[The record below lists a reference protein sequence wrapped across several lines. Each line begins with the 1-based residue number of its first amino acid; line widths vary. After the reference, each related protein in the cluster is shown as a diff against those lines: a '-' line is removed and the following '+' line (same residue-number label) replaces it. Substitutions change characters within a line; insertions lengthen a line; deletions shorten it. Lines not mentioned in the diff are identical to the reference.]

1 MLAFNKSALST
12 LESVILAHDMERKW
26 IQNHPVIQY
35 ENYLVKYI
43 ISEVV
48 KYYQHKNISIFS
60 FPALTIKVFFCDIGI
75 KKLTDFIKSGTK
87 NKTVLKWIDSDVLA
101 IAKNCLPGNAI
112 INEYFVRS
120 SRKKSFWKS
129 ESEYKILFEQNA
141 ISQEALKQLEDK
153 FISIENGLRTADM
166 LPIINADALDFFRKQ
181 KSNSLKNSK
190 VFFHCCNRVTNFIY
204 DNP

>member
-1 MLAFNKSALST
+1 MCVAEKEIDSSKKLVLAFNKSALST

-87 NKTVLKWIDSDVLA
+87 IKL
-101 IAKNCLPGNAI
+101 
-112 INEYFVRS
+112 Y
-120 SRKKSFWKS
+120 
-129 ESEYKILFEQNA
+129 
-141 ISQEALKQLEDK
+141 
-153 FISIENGLRTADM
+153 
-166 LPIINADALDFFRKQ
+166 
-181 KSNSLKNSK
+181 
-190 VFFHCCNRVTNFIY
+190 
-204 DNP
+204 

>member
-1 MLAFNKSALST
+1 M
-12 LESVILAHDMERKW
+12 
-26 IQNHPVIQY
+26 
-35 ENYLVKYI
+35 
-43 ISEVV
+43 
-48 KYYQHKNISIFS
+48 
-60 FPALTIKVFFCDIGI
+60 
-75 KKLTDFIKSGTK
+75 
-87 NKTVLKWIDSDVLA
+87 A

-141 ISQEALKQLEDK
+141 ISQEAFKQLEDK

-190 VFFHCCNRVTNFIY
+190 IFLHCCNRVTNFIY
-204 DNP
+204 DNPFENPMRT